1 MSPRPLMSP
10 LVSVLLRTIRARPRS
25 GRDNGGWG
33 QIICDRHGPSRRAPR
48 GSGWSNG
55 SFFLSFFPSPSLVE
69 LKSDRGKSGAGLWPG
84 RLGSQRLG
92 RFLLEEP
99 GMGPRGAEVGHP
111 GNGRFVSGQSRE
123 GANCRGGAGGG
134 GGPGEPNDT

>member
-1 MSPRPLMSP
+1 MGTDHLRQTRPLP
-10 LVSVLLRTIRARPRS
+10 PGPARLRLEQWLL
-25 GRDNGGWG
+25 
-33 QIICDRHGPSRRAPR
+33 
-48 GSGWSNG
+48 
-55 SFFLSFFPSPSLVE
+55 LSFFPSPSLVE

-99 GMGPRGAEVGHP
+99 GLGPRGAEVGHP

-134 GGPGEPNDT
+134 GGPGEPKDT